1 MNIFGSLFRI
11 SIFGESHGECIG
23 CTIDGLP
30 SGFKPDLLLIN
41 EELSLRSPRQDSG
54 STSRHESDAY
64 KILSGYYSDRCTGMP
79 LTVLFQNTDTKSS
92 DYSKRLARPCHAD
105 YTASVKYHNCNDI
118 RGGGSFSGRL
128 TAPLVFAGA
137 LAKQLLS
144 KYNIKIFSHIQRI
157 GKLIDR
163 SFDSVMD
170 DFPNLDRS
178 FPLIDSSLRPS
189 FESELLHAKTNGDS
203 VGAIVETAVLN
214 LPIGVGEPFFNST
227 ESYLSHIL
235 FSIPGVRAIEFG
247 SGFELAEHYAS
258 EVNDQFSIGGK
269 TITNHSGGINGGLTN
284 GMPLIFRLCF
294 RPIPSI
300 VKPQSMLDLDT
311 GDTVINSINGRH
323 DVCVVPRGCVVVEAC
338 AALAIYDLILQY
350 KLNGAI

>member
-1 MNIFGSLFRI
+1 MNTFGSLFRI

-30 SGFKPDLLLIN
+30 AGFKPDLLCIN
-41 EELSLRSPRQDSG
+41 EEIKLRSPRQDSG
-54 STSRHESDAY
+54 STSRHERDTY
-64 KILSGYYSDRCTGMP
+64 KIISGYYSERCTGMP
-79 LTVLFQNTDTKSS
+79 LTVLFPNIDTRSS

-105 YTASVKYHNCNDI
+105 YTASVKYHNYNDI

-144 KYNIKIFSHIQRI
+144 KYDIKIFSHIQRM
-157 GKLIDR
+157 GKVTDL
-163 SFDSVMD
+163 SFDAVMNAI
-170 DFPNLDRS
+170 PKLDRN
-178 FPLIDSSLRPS
+178 FPLIDNTLRSS
-189 FESELLHAKTNGDS
+189 FESELLRARTNGDS
-203 VGAIVETAVLN
+203 IGAIVEAAVLN
-214 LPIGVGEPFFNST
+214 IPIGVGEPFFNST

-258 EVNDQFSIGGK
+258 EVNDQFGIGGK

-284 GMPLIFRLCF
+284 GMPLIFKLCF

-300 VKPQSMLDLDT
+300 AKPQSMLNLDT
-311 GDTVINSINGRH
+311 GDAVIDRINGRH
-323 DVCVVPRGCVVVEAC
+323 DACIVPRGCVVVEAC
-338 AALAIYDLILQY
+338 TAIAIYDLLLQH
-350 KLNGAI
+350 KLNGEI